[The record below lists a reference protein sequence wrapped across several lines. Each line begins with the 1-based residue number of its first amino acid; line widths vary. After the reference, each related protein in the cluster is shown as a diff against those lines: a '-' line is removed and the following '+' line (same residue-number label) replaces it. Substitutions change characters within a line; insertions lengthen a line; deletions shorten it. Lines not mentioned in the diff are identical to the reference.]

1 MKRNESK
8 ALARAKRMYER
19 LKDVPLIK
27 KANGKWR
34 ACESIT
40 EFLSLKWVK
49 IFKNTSEKRFVSD
62 KLDMKNKNR
71 KERHSKKK
79 IIEEGIQEYESRYD
93 EYYCPQCMHCME
105 GYCVEKHKWVN
116 DNDYC
121 EDFFD

>member
-79 IIEEGIQEYESRYD
+79 IIEEGIQEYENRYD

-105 GYCVEKHKWVN
+105 GYCVKKHKWVN
-116 DNDYC
+116 DNDHC

>member
-62 KLDMKNKNR
+62 KLDMKNRNR

-79 IIEEGIQEYESRYD
+79 IIEEGIQEYENRYD